1 MKPASGRRTAL
12 VTGANRGIGL
22 AVARALVEREFDV
35 LLGSRDAAAGAE
47 AAASIG
53 RGTRAV
59 QLDVANP
66 DSIARIVRDE
76 PQVDVLVNNAGIYP
90 EGDIFDAPTSA
101 FREAMEV
108 HFFGVLALCRAFVP
122 QMMQAGWGRV
132 VNVSSGYGSV
142 GEGLE
147 GPAAYSLS
155 KAALGALTIK
165 LAASVR
171 GDVKVNAACPGWVRT
186 RMGGAGAHRSVEKGA
201 ETIVW
206 LATLPA
212 DGPHGGFFR
221 DRKPIPW

>member
-1 MKPASGRRTAL
+1 MKSGSGRRTGL

-22 AVARALVEREFDV
+22 AVARALVEREFEV
-35 LLGSRDAAAGAE
+35 LVGSRDTAAGEE

-53 RGTRAV
+53 GSARAV

-66 DSIARIVRDE
+66 DSIARVVRDGL
-76 PQVDVLVNNAGIYP
+76 QVDVLVNNAGVYP
-90 EGDIFDAPTSA
+90 DGDIFDAPTNA

-122 QMMQAGWGRV
+122 HMMQAGWGRV